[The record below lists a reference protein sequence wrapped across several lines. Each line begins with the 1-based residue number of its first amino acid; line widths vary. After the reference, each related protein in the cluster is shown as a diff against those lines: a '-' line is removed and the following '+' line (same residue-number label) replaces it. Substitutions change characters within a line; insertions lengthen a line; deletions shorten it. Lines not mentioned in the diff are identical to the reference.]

1 MFLLGIRFVTSIS
14 SQYIVNFSSNGLKYH
29 LKKRAGHCQETEA
42 EAGGK
47 LSPTE
52 EEGLTSQN
60 QVDTGESGGKLSP
73 TKVEGPT
80 TQVQV
85 KTGESH
91 CKGKTGN

>member
-1 MFLLGIRFVTSIS
+1 MSPTKVEGPTTQNQV
-14 SQYIVNFSSNGLKYH
+14 
-29 LKKRAGHCQETEA
+29 ETGEA
-42 EAGGK
+42 RGAGG

-52 EEGLTSQN
+52 E
-60 QVDTGESGGKLSP
+60 
-73 TKVEGPT
+73 EGPT

>member
-1 MFLLGIRFVTSIS
+1 MTCYFYSLL
-14 SQYIVNFSSNGLKYH
+14 YIVYFSSNGLKYH

-52 EEGLTSQN
+52 
-60 QVDTGESGGKLSP
+60 
-73 TKVEGPT
+73 VEGPT
-80 TQVQV
+80 SQVQV

-91 CKGKTGN
+91 SKGKTGNLGKC